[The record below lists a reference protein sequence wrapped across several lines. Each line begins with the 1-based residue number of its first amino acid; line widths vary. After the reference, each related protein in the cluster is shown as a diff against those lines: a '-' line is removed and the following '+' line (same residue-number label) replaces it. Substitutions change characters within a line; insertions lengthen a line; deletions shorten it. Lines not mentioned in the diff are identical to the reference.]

1 MRQSLM
7 TVDAGV
13 AQRRVLVAAEG
24 EDGGVH
30 ALGVEDLQLDQ
41 QVEVRHRQARDGQ
54 EQLRL
59 DPGDDI
65 DQRILAEIGQV
76 HERRDAR
83 REFDQ
88 LFLNLLAQRIIFL
101 TSEEQRVGK
110 GGLSQCS
117 IWGSVV
123 DLK

>member
-54 EQLRL
+54 EQPRL
-59 DPGDDI
+59 DPGADI

-76 HERRDAR
+76 HEQIGRASCRK
-83 REFDQ
+83 
-88 LFLNLLAQRIIFL
+88 
-101 TSEEQRVGK
+101 RV
-110 GGLSQCS
+110 CHYVY
-117 IWGSVV
+117 ISVV
-123 DLK
+123 AVSLKIKTKTITMSV